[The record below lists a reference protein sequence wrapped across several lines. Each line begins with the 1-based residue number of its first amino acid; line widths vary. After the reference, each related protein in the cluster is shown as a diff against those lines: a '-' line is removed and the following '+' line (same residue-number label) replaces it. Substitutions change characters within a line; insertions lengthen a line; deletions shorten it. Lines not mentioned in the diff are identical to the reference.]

1 MKIQKILVFEKVLDL
16 QWNLTTFEEN
26 QWGPVRPNSAS
37 GSSLWRCLSE
47 LWCQRK
53 FQLWFR
59 KSGGFR
65 NFKLSPEQTS
75 LSVRNHLSTWAFG
88 RKMKEVY
95 RCKNKDELLHRQQ
108 LLSFSFFLYLITS
121 RNLWSASVFISCW
134 KINHSQLFEPHHP
147 WRMTSQSSDN

>member
-1 MKIQKILVFEKVLDL
+1 MSDINCLPISDTPIFSRGHISLCAVIWAKLSRFNINNDSHWYNVDTFKVSTGKSETYRVYNNKQTMKIQKILIFEKVLDQ

-65 NFKLSPEQTS
+65 NFKLSPEQTT
-75 LSVRNHLSTWAFG
+75 LSVRW
-88 RKMKEVY
+88 
-95 RCKNKDELLHRQQ
+95 
-108 LLSFSFFLYLITS
+108 
-121 RNLWSASVFISCW
+121 WIS
-134 KINHSQLFEPHHP
+134 
-147 WRMTSQSSDN
+147 